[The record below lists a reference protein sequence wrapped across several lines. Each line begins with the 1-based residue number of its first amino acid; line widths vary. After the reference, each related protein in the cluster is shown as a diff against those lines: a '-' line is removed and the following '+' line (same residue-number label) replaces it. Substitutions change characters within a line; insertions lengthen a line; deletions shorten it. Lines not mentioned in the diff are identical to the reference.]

1 MDPGRPAATATFPCM
16 NQHHSVET
24 SAGAPLTN
32 QVDLLESN
40 CTGRMSQFRGRR
52 AVGGKHDGKVQLADR
67 PTSG

>member
-1 MDPGRPAATATFPCM
+1 M